1 MRDITRKQITLRTAK
16 ATGIIF
22 CSPSTIELIKNN
34 ELPKGN
40 LFDVARAA
48 AFVGAKSTPQL
59 LPHCHP
65 VAIDG
70 MDISFEFLN
79 KEKHGETFD
88 ESVFNKTGIVITGNA
103 KSIGRTGIE
112 METLVAI
119 SIAALEI
126 YDMLKPVDT
135 QLEIG
140 SIRLLEKKG
149 GKSDRKK
156 FFNTPPTCAV
166 LVCSD
171 STAAGAREDS
181 SGKMISEMLK

>member
-1 MRDITRKQITLRTAK
+1 MRDITHKQITLRTAK
-16 ATGIIF
+16 AVGVIF
-22 CSPSTIELIKNN
+22 CSAATTDIIKNDQ
-34 ELPKGN
+34 LPKGN

-70 MDISFEFLN
+70 MEVQFEFLN
-79 KEKHGETFD
+79 KEKHATYFD
-88 ESVFNKTGIVITGNA
+88 ETIFAKHGIVITGQA

-112 METLVAI
+112 MEMLTAI

-126 YDMLKPVDT
+126 YDMLKPIDT

-140 SIRLLEKKG
+140 NIKLLEKK
-149 GKSDRKK
+149 
-156 FFNTPPTCAV
+156 
-166 LVCSD
+166 
-171 STAAGAREDS
+171 
-181 SGKMISEMLK
+181 

>member
-1 MRDITRKQITLRTAK
+1 MRDISHKQITLRTEK
-16 ATGIIF
+16 AIGIVF
-22 CSPSTIELIKNN
+22 CSSAAIELI
-34 ELPKGN
+34 ETGRLPKGN

-70 MDISFEFLN
+70 MDVQFQFL
-79 KEKHGETFD
+79 EKSLHAEYFSD
-88 ESVFNKTGIVITGNA
+88 EVFSRTGIVITAEA

-112 METLVAI
+112 METLTGI

-135 QLEIG
+135 TLEIG
-140 SIRLLEKKG
+140 NIKLLEKKRWQIRSQKILCNAACMCCISMFG
-149 GKSDRKK
+149 
-156 FFNTPPTCAV
+156 FY
-166 LVCSD
+166 CS
-171 STAAGAREDS
+171 G
-181 SGKMISEMLK
+181 